1 MDTPGYTGD
10 ALNTLDDID
19 YDAAVASMITTEKAS
34 QLERKQYEKS
44 S

>member
-19 YDAAVASMITTEKAS
+19 YDAAVSSMKKTETS
-34 QLERKQYEKS
+34 SHLESKQKEKTS
-44 S
+44 